1 MAVFIPK
8 VLVLLCFVSVGIC
21 WPLVEDNYL
30 DEGNSVD
37 GDGVI
42 DLSTLGPEAF
52 REPDEKSGEA
62 LSNWTTT
69 SEVNPEETG
78 EYLEGDILMPRGS
91 LRNGMRDQSY
101 RWQDGIVPYV
111 IEGYYSTEQRDLI
124 MKAIA
129 DYHRLTCI
137 RFVPYT
143 GQTDYLVIQSKNTG
157 CWSSVGRIGGR
168 QEVNLQTPGC
178 VSLKGTVLHE
188 LLHALGFMH
197 EQSRPERDHFVTVHY
212 RNIRIGG
219 RQEVNLQTPGCVSL
233 KGTVLHEL
241 LHELLHALGF
251 MHEQSRPERDHFV
264 TVHYRNI
271 RIAELVSEDSGTPS
285 NTNHDVALWWFHA
298 ALVAIAKTP
307 GGRQEVTLQTPGC
320 VSLKGTVLHELLHA
334 LGFMHE
340 QSRPERDHF
349 VTVHYRNIRIG
360 AENNFKKADAKST
373 DDFGVGYDY
382 NSVMH
387 YSDKAFSKNGQIT
400 IEPKVGG
407 VKVGQRDG
415 FSRGDVRKLNNMYN
429 CSKDLYSVSE
439 NPTKDGWD
447 QFGKDFLETI
457 SSLVNKFV

>member
-1 MAVFIPK
+1 MAVLIPT
-8 VLVLLCFVSVGIC
+8 VLVVLCFVSFGIC
-21 WPLVEDNYL
+21 WPLAEDNYL

-37 GDGVI
+37 GDVVI
-42 DLSTLGPEAF
+42 DLSSLGPEAF

-62 LSNWTTT
+62 LSNWTST

-78 EYLEGDILMPRGS
+78 EYLEGDILMPPGS

-111 IEGYYSTEQRDLI
+111 IEGSYSTEQRNLI

-212 RNIRIGG
+212 RNIR
-219 RQEVNLQTPGCVSL
+219 
-233 KGTVLHEL
+233 
-241 LHELLHALGF
+241 A
-251 MHEQSRPERDHFV
+251 
-264 TVHYRNI
+264 
-271 RIAELVSEDSGTPS
+271 
-285 NTNHDVALWWFHA
+285 
-298 ALVAIAKTP
+298 
-307 GGRQEVTLQTPGC
+307 
-320 VSLKGTVLHELLHA
+320 
-334 LGFMHE
+334 
-340 QSRPERDHF
+340 
-349 VTVHYRNIRIG
+349 G

-429 CSKDLYSVSE
+429 CSKE
-439 NPTKDGWD
+439 
-447 QFGKDFLETI
+447 
-457 SSLVNKFV
+457 